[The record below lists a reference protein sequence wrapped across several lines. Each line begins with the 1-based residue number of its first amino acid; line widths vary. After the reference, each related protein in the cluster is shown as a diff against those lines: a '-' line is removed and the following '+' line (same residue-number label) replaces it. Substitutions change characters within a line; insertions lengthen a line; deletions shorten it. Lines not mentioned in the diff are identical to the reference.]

1 MVRTPVLLAPVEL
14 VQVAVGVG
22 TPLMAKPITPLGAA
36 APVDPV
42 TVAVKRSE
50 PPKVAV
56 ELVLMATVGITLAT
70 TVLVD
75 DEVAPTA
82 L

>member
-1 MVRTPVLLAPVEL
+1 MG
-14 VQVAVGVG
+14 VGV
-22 TPLMAKPITPLGAA
+22 PVIAKLIRPLGAA
-36 APVDPV
+36 APLDPV
-42 TVAVKRSE
+42 TVAVKSRE
-50 PPKVAV
+50 PPRVGV
-56 ELVLMATVGITLAT
+56 ELVLMATVGLTLAT

>member
-1 MVRTPVLLAPVEL
+1 M
-14 VQVAVGVG
+14 QVAVGVG
-22 TPLMAKPITPLGAA
+22 RPLMAKPITPVGAL
-36 APVDPV
+36 APVDPL
-42 TVAVKRSE
+42 TVAVKSRE
-50 PPKVAV
+50 PPRVGV
-56 ELVLMATVGITLAT
+56 ELVLMATVGVTLAT